1 MRVRPLLLAA
11 ALAGGLLAVP
21 ASAEEVTVAV
31 PRLTVPAHTTTYVS
45 TRHRVWWEMPSGT
58 TAASYDVQY
67 GVKRH
72 LATGWETTPAF
83 KDWKVAI
90 TERSATLN
98 GAQGTTYW
106 FRVRARDAGGNVSA
120 WSVAKPGTVPID
132 DRSTSRMLFGA
143 GWKQVYGSSRWLAGY
158 TTTREA
164 GRSVTLIADTA
175 GFTVLGDLCDRC
187 GQVRAYVDG
196 VLRATYDTHLI
207 DGTVTRHPQWT
218 IALPGGIQRH
228 KLKLVT
234 VGTPGR
240 PRVSIDA
247 IALFR

>member
-1 MRVRPLLLAA
+1 MRVRPLLLAL
-11 ALAGGLLAVP
+11 ALAGGPLAAP
-21 ASAEEVTVAV
+21 AAAEVTVAV
-31 PRLTVPAHTTTYVS
+31 PRLTVVPHTTTDVS
-45 TRHRVWWEMPSGT
+45 TRHPLWWSMPSGT

-72 LATGWETTPAF
+72 LETGWEAVPTF
-83 KDWKVAI
+83 KDWKVA
-90 TERSATLN
+90 TTATSASLD

-106 FRVRARDAGGNVSA
+106 FRVRARDADGNLSA
-120 WSVAKPGTVPID
+120 WSAAQPGSVPID
-132 DRSTSRMLFGA
+132 DRSTSRMLFSP

-164 GRSVTLIADTA
+164 GRSVTLIADTSV
-175 GFTVLGDLCDRC
+175 FTVIGDLCENC
-187 GQVRAYVDG
+187 GQVKAYVDG

-247 IALFR
+247 IALKR